1 MMRMWKR
8 RLVLVAASVATVA
21 VAGCGSSG
29 NSGGSGGGGS
39 SVPPGVT
46 QARQQ
51 VAKLSAPTTGY
62 PVPTA
67 SVTGVSKFSGRTVYY
82 IPLVQEIP
90 GFVVTAQTMK
100 TALAKAGLSLQV
112 CNGGGQP
119 STIAACVQQAAGA
132 NAAGI
137 VLDAIPYGLAQNALN
152 AAKAK
157 GVPIIIADQIPP
169 AGTTNTN
176 QVTYVPGVI
185 NQPSQIAWWLI
196 ADSKGKGNAII
207 AEEGDSPSSKQYVTD
222 SLAIYKKYCPG
233 CKITVKMITAVT
245 NSMVASAASSDILST
260 PGVKYFYT
268 EFEDTLQPTVQGLQQ
283 SGKSAT
289 VAVAVAGGSA
299 GGLGMLKGNSPVKA
313 VVTVDQAYAGWAL
326 TDETLR
332 LMTKSGPVTETF
344 PSRLFTRS
352 NINSIPVTTA
362 AQASGQWFGNTS
374 YQGAFAKL
382 WGAG

>member
-1 MMRMWKR
+1 
-8 RLVLVAASVATVA
+8 
-21 VAGCGSSG
+21 
-29 NSGGSGGGGS
+29 
-39 SVPPGVT
+39 
-46 QARQQ
+46 
-51 VAKLSAPTTGY
+51 
-62 PVPTA
+62 
-67 SVTGVSKFSGRTVYY
+67 VSKFRGRTVYY
-82 IPLVQEIP
+82 VPLVQQIP

-100 TALAKAGLSLQV
+100 TALAKVGLRLQV
-112 CNGGGQP
+112 CNGQGQP
-119 STIAACVQQAAGA
+119 STISACVQEAAGA
-132 NAAGI
+132 RAAGI

-169 AGTTNTN
+169 AGTTSTN

-196 ADSKGKGNAII
+196 ADSKGTANAVI

-222 SLAIYKKYCPG
+222 SMAIYKKYCPR
-233 CKITVKMITAVT
+233 CKITIKMITAVT

-283 SGKSAT
+283 SGKSAS

-299 GGLGMLKGNSPVKA
+299 GGLGMLKSNSPVKA
-313 VVTVDQAYAGWAL
+313 VVTVDQAFAGWAL
-326 TDETLR
+326 TDEILR

-344 PSRLFTRS
+344 PSRLFTKQ
-352 NINSIPVTTA
+352 NISSIPVTTA
-362 AQASGQWFGNTS
+362 AQATGQWFGNTS
-374 YQGAFAKL
+374 YQAAFAKL
-382 WGAG
+382 WGAS